1 MFMRGDRIVVIS
13 TGQSGTVTFGNQGR
27 NIEYISVTIDGKYHT
42 TGYLPSQLCKK
53 GE

>member
-1 MFMRGDRIVVIS
+1 MFMRGDRVVVIS

-27 NIEYISVTIDGKYHT
+27 NIEYISVLLDGKYRAL
-42 TGYLPSQLCKK
+42 GYLPSQLCKK